1 MFNPTPEEVE
11 KAILHYLATTPSD
24 VTVAE
29 NFLAYCVVDKNNT
42 GIVKIPAWISI
53 NTLHLMDIMQGSL
66 HSKGN

>member
-29 NFLAYCVVDKNNT
+29 NFLADCVVDEDNN